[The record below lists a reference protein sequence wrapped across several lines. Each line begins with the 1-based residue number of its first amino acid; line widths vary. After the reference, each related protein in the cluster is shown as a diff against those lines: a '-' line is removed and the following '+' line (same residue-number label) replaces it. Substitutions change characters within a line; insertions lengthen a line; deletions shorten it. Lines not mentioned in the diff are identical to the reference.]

1 VIELT
6 SLPLAPSLKS
16 LLSLEKE
23 MSPLFAR
30 EEMSI
35 FPIPSRRALSPSDSA
50 CFLGDAGALAMKGLV
65 LYYQLLDMDKQVS
78 LDTHTS
84 AGILRESDSVNVMPE
99 YYVDLDEYKKTR
111 EEVRI

>member
-1 VIELT
+1 MIELT

-23 MSPLFAR
+23 ISPLFAR

-50 CFLGDAGALAMKGLV
+50 CFLGDAGTLAMKGLV
-65 LYYQLLDMDKQVS
+65 LYHQLLDMDKQVS
-78 LDTHTS
+78 LDTHIS
-84 AGILRESDSVNVMPE
+84 AGILPESDSVNVMSE
-99 YYVDLDEYKKTR
+99 YYVESEGYEKRLEQ
-111 EEVRI
+111 VRI